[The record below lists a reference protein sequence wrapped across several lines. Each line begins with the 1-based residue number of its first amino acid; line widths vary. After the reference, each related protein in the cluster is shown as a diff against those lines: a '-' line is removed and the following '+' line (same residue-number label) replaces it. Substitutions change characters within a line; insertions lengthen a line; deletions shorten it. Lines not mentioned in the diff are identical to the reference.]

1 MVEVGWQNP
10 GHRAPGGSP
19 ESSVFSLLADRLTTD
34 DQFSLK
40 ITMTSPTLL
49 RVSSETGGRVRRPG
63 DSARALIV
71 DDDPQVRRVLTKVL
85 LAQGLTALEASNG
98 REALNLLDDQGE
110 VPLIISDLYMPEMDG
125 ITFLR
130 EVHRRWPDAAFIML
144 TGVAEVTTAV
154 ESLQHGAC
162 DYLSKPVLVDEVRAR
177 VENALEKR
185 RLILENR
192 FLQLSYQER
201 LEASIRELDLRNK
214 EQFVGQIQMAVRML
228 EKKDVYTRGHSQRVS
243 RYAVKT
249 AVMLGFTGEMLDQ
262 IRLGGELHDIGKI
275 GTRDLVLHK
284 PGPLTPDEFEEIKKH
299 VTEGE
304 EILEPLR
311 RQHPLVLQI
320 VRNHHER
327 VDGSGFP
334 DGLRGPAIPLVA
346 RLVAV
351 VDAFDAMTTNRSYR
365 TPRPAGEAMQELH
378 RFSGIQFDPDVV
390 NAFTRAFPDVDKLPI
405 SV

>member
-1 MVEVGWQNP
+1 
-10 GHRAPGGSP
+10 
-19 ESSVFSLLADRLTTD
+19 
-34 DQFSLK
+34 
-40 ITMTSPTLL
+40 MTSPTLL

>member
-1 MVEVGWQNP
+1 MTLP
-10 GHRAPGGSP
+10 
-19 ESSVFSLLADRLTTD
+19 SLLPVLQETSVRPRRLD
-34 DQFSLK
+34 D
-40 ITMTSPTLL
+40 
-49 RVSSETGGRVRRPG
+49 VG
-63 DSARALIV
+63 RALVV
-71 DDDPQVRRVLTKVL
+71 DDDPQIRQVLVRILQS
-85 LAQGLTALEASNG
+85 QGLSAAVASNG
-98 REALNLLDDQGE
+98 REAIARLEDHGE
-110 VPLIISDLYMPEMDG
+110 VPIIISDLYMPEMDG

-130 EVHRRWPDAAFIML
+130 EVHRRWPDVAVIML
-144 TGVAEVTTAV
+144 TGVAEVSTAV
-154 ESLQHGAC
+154 ECLQHGAV

-177 VENALEKR
+177 VDNALEKR
-185 RLILENR
+185 RLVLENR
-192 FLQLSYQER
+192 FLQTSYQER
-201 LEASIRELDLRNK
+201 LEGSIRELDLRNK

-249 AVMLGFTGEMLDQ
+249 AVMLGFTGDVLDQ

-275 GTRDLVLHK
+275 GTRDNVLQK
-284 PGPLTPDEFEEIKKH
+284 PGPLTPAEFEEIKKH

-334 DGLRGPAIPLVA
+334 DGLKGDAIPMVA

-365 TPRPAGEAMQELH
+365 APRPAPDAMAELVKY
-378 RFSGIQFDPDVV
+378 SGIQFDNDVV
-390 NAFTRAFPDVDKLPI
+390 QAFARAFPDLEKLPLT
-405 SV
+405 V

>member
-1 MVEVGWQNP
+1 MSLHTLLPVSS
-10 GHRAPGGSP
+10 APGG
-19 ESSVFSLLADRLTTD
+19 
-34 DQFSLK
+34 
-40 ITMTSPTLL
+40 PTV
-49 RVSSETGGRVRRPG
+49 RSGG
-63 DSARALIV
+63 SARALLV
-71 DDDPQVRRVLTKVL
+71 DDDPQVRRTLAKVL
-85 LAQGLTALEASNG
+85 RAQGLTPLEASNG
-98 REALNLLDDQGE
+98 REALVLLEDQGE
-110 VPLIISDLYMPEMDG
+110 VPLVISDLYMPEMDG

-130 EVHRRWPDAAFIML
+130 EVHRRWPDVAFIML

-154 ESLQHGAC
+154 ECLQHGAY
-162 DYLSKPVLVDEVRAR
+162 DYLAKPVLVDEVRAR
-177 VENALEKR
+177 VDNALEKR

-192 FLQLSYQER
+192 FLQQSYQER
-201 LEASIRELDLRNK
+201 LERSIRELDLRNK

-249 AVMLGFTGEMLDQ
+249 AVLLGFTGETLDQ

-275 GTRDLVLHK
+275 GTRDNVLQK
-284 PGPLTPDEFEEIKKH
+284 PGPLTPEEFEEIKKH

-334 DGLRGPAIPLVA
+334 DGLRGQAIPMVA

-365 TPRPAGEAMQELH
+365 TPRSAGDALHELI
-378 RFSGIQFDPDVV
+378 RFAGVQFDPDVV
-390 NAFTRAFPDVDKLPI
+390 NAFTRAFPEVERLPI